1 MVMKEKLGKKIR
13 VARESQQLT
22 REMVCEDESNITI
35 RQLAR
40 IESGKSLPTLTK
52 LHFLA
57 HKLKVP
63 LNTLIDD
70 SYIELPTGYIRLKNK
85 LMKQTI
91 YKDSMRAEKVN
102 LLFDQMYD
110 EFYDNISEEEQLT
123 MDILRATTDI
133 VVFNNIQFE
142 SGLLTEYFP
151 QMLLQKELRELDFL
165 LIYLY
170 FFYIFGKDKA
180 YKNTNTTKQ
189 AINKLVKNST
199 YSNDSNVY
207 LAIKVHIIALNFLL
221 ELKDYETYKQLLDIS
236 KTISEENQEFQKK
249 PILQMMEA
257 KYLLFHVSE
266 TEKAK
271 EMYRVAAKTAMLL
284 GDNIAHDQILLE
296 MENDLKLYESI

>member
-1 MVMKEKLGKKIR
+1 MKSILGRKIR
-13 VARESQQLT
+13 LARENQEFT

-40 IESGKSLPTLTK
+40 IESGESLPTLTK
-52 LHFLA
+52 LTFLTN
-57 HKLKVP
+57 KLNLSLDYLV
-63 LNTLIDD
+63 DE
-70 SYIELPTGYIRLKNK
+70 SYIKLPKEYLLLKNK
-85 LMKQTI
+85 IMKQTI
-91 YKDSMRAEKVN
+91 YKDPTRAEKVN

-110 EFYDNISEEEQLT
+110 EFYDNISEDEQLT
-123 MDILRATTDI
+123 IDILRATTDI
-133 VVFNNIQFE
+133 VVFNNFQFE
-142 SGLLTEYFP
+142 SGLLKEYFP

-189 AINKLVKNST
+189 AINKLVNNSD
-199 YSNDSNVY
+199 YSNDSNAY
-207 LAIKVHIIALNFLL
+207 LSIKIHIIALNFLL
-221 ELKDYETYKQLLDIS
+221 ELKDYDTYKQLLDIS
-236 KTISEENQEFQKK
+236 KVISEENQEFQKK

-271 EMYRVAAKTAMLL
+271 EMYRMAAKTAMLL

-296 MENDLKLYESI
+296 MEKDLKLFEVM

>member
-1 MVMKEKLGKKIR
+1 MKSILGRKIR
-13 VARESQQLT
+13 LARENQEFT

-40 IESGKSLPTLTK
+40 IESGESLPTLTK
-52 LHFLA
+52 LTFLTN
-57 HKLKVP
+57 KLNLSLDYLV
-63 LNTLIDD
+63 DE
-70 SYIELPTGYIRLKNK
+70 SYIKLPKEYLLLKNK
-85 LMKQTI
+85 IMKQTM
-91 YKDSMRAEKVN
+91 YKDPTRVEKVN

-110 EFYDNISEEEQLT
+110 EFYDNISEDEQLT
-123 MDILRATTDI
+123 IDILRATTDI
-133 VVFNNIQFE
+133 VVFNNLQFE
-142 SGLLTEYFP
+142 SGLLKEYFP

-180 YKNTNTTKQ
+180 YKNMNTTKQ

-199 YSNDSNVY
+199 YSNDSNAY
-207 LAIKVHIIALNFLL
+207 LAIKIHIIALNFLL
-221 ELKDYETYKQLLDIS
+221 ELKDYEMYKQLLDIS

-257 KYLLFHVSE
+257 KYRLFHLSE

-271 EMYRVAAKTAMLL
+271 EMYRMAAKTAMML

-296 MENDLKLYESI
+296 MEKDLKLFEVM